1 MPKRRL
7 WVGFAE
13 QKPLKGRAGPA
24 DTNRVKPATPWSAAL
39 AALAALALTAC
50 TGGGKPAP
58 STQNGVA
65 ATTITGPAVKA
76 ARTMD
81 ELARTLDLTV
91 PEGYAVLPDNVDDT
105 GPSDLDKAVSDDG
118 GADARDVLTAD
129 HFVRG
134 YQREWS
140 LDEND
145 QIISYVY
152 QFADHAGAADYTRR
166 VTEDSQSPTGS
177 TALGRFTVPDID
189 GAVGVNGSD
198 PSFASSTVTFVKGP
212 YSVQVV
218 INGAKPA
225 GLQSLATSMAEEQYD
240 RL

>member
-1 MPKRRL
+1 
-7 WVGFAE
+7 
-13 QKPLKGRAGPA
+13 
-24 DTNRVKPATPWSAAL
+24 VKSAISRSAAFAAL
-39 AALAALALTAC
+39 AALTLAAC
-50 TGGGKPAP
+50 TSGGGRPKTAAQP
-58 STQNGVA
+58 GVE
-65 ATTITGPAVKA
+65 ATTTTTTVVVKA

-81 ELARTLDLTV
+81 ELGKLLDLTV

-118 GADARDVLTAD
+118 GADARGVLTGD
-129 HFVRG
+129 HFIRG

-140 LDEND
+140 LDEDD

-152 QFADHAGAADYTRR
+152 QFADPAGAVDYTRR
-166 VTEDSQSPTGS
+166 VTEDSAGPAATGD
-177 TALGRFTVPDID
+177 LGRFSVPGIE

-198 PSFASSTVTFVKGP
+198 PNFASSTVTFAKGP

-218 INGAKPA
+218 INGAKQA
-225 GLQSLATSMAEEQYD
+225 GLQSLAGSMAEEQYD

>member
-1 MPKRRL
+1 
-7 WVGFAE
+7 V
-13 QKPLKGRAGPA
+13 LKGRAVRA
-24 DTNRVKPATPWSAAL
+24 DTYRVKPAISRSAAF

-50 TGGGKPAP
+50 TSGGGRP
-58 STQNGVA
+58 STAAQQGVE
-65 ATTITGPAVKA
+65 ATTTSPTVAVKA

-81 ELARTLDLTV
+81 ELGKMLDLTV
-91 PEGYAVLPDNVDDT
+91 PEGYAVVPDNLDDT

-118 GADARDVLTAD
+118 GADARGVLTGD

-140 LDEND
+140 LDEDD

-152 QFADHAGAADYTRR
+152 QFGDPAGAADYTRR
-166 VTEDSQSPTGS
+166 VTEDSTVPTESGD
-177 TALGRFTVPDID
+177 LGRFSVPGIN

-198 PSFASSTVTFVKGP
+198 PNFASSTVTFAKGP

-218 INGAKPA
+218 VNGAKQA
-225 GLQSLATSMAEEQYD
+225 GLQSLASSMAEEQYD